1 MNGQDE
7 RRDAYAGFLAMAA
20 DGTLGSL
27 DEAEA
32 SALASS
38 ISDEP
43 ILQEAVLD
51 RFYGSKMGTE
61 IEDEARERDMT
72 WRRMKS
78 DRRTA
83 MFRAAGVGASE
94 AGRIAF
100 DEMAGDPSAMLKV
113 KERFF
118 FG

>member
-1 MNGQDE
+1 MTSADE
-7 RRDAYAGFLAMAA
+7 RNNAYASFLAMAA

-27 DEAEA
+27 DEMDA

-38 ISDEP
+38 VSDEP
-43 ILQEAVLD
+43 TLQEAVLGS
-51 RFYGSKMGTE
+51 FYGSKMRSE
-61 IEDEARERDMT
+61 IEGEAMERDML
-72 WRRMKS
+72 WKRMKS

-83 MFRAAGVGASE
+83 MFRASGIGPDE

>member
-1 MNGQDE
+1 M
-7 RRDAYAGFLAMAA
+7 
-20 DGTLGSL
+20 
-27 DEAEA
+27 
-32 SALASS
+32 
-38 ISDEP
+38 
-43 ILQEAVLD
+43 
-51 RFYGSKMGTE
+51 
-61 IEDEARERDMT
+61 ERDML
-72 WRRMKS
+72 WKRMKS

-83 MFRAAGVGASE
+83 MFRASGIGPDE